1 MIDELFSAS
10 TISEP
15 FRNIKEGVDADV
27 PVDAQNASTATWKTA
42 DSFPQA
48 PTPIIFLGG
57 ETRTEERPATK
68 PTCYPCPR
76 TVLLL
81 MSPAAHARPVRT
93 DASHRSGGGGTSLL
107 GRHEALQFF
116 SAIQQ
121 NIDRGRC
128 RILLRALLHHQKAS
142 SIGSTAPRNFR
153 PPDLFRVVGHPP
165 PVQRQRAIDP
175 AGEGLP
181 QL

>member
-1 MIDELFSAS
+1 MPRTRPPHLRAASPVDRSERAMRQTLRIAPAGATKNTTQDAPGTTIGTWGDLRVYLISGSRMIDELFSAS

-81 MSPAAHARPVRT
+81 MSPAAQIVQCGEPSFHAT
-93 DASHRSGGGGTSLL
+93 GDKTGTIW
-107 GRHEALQFF
+107 Q
-116 SAIQQ
+116 
-121 NIDRGRC
+121 
-128 RILLRALLHHQKAS
+128 RIEVDS
-142 SIGSTAPRNFR
+142 
-153 PPDLFRVVGHPP
+153 
-165 PVQRQRAIDP
+165 
-175 AGEGLP
+175 
-181 QL
+181 

>member
-1 MIDELFSAS
+1 MPQERRAGPGATSGVYLISGSRMIDELFSAS

-81 MSPAAHARPVRT
+81 MSPAAQSQSVAARDLHDLP
-93 DASHRSGGGGTSLL
+93 
-107 GRHEALQFF
+107 RHPTGLFTGKQDDDVGDIRRRAEPTERNRR
-116 SAIQQ
+116 QQ
-121 NIDRGRC
+121 
-128 RILLRALLHHQKAS
+128 
-142 SIGSTAPRNFR
+142 
-153 PPDLFRVVGHPP
+153 
-165 PVQRQRAIDP
+165 
-175 AGEGLP
+175 
-181 QL
+181 

>member
-1 MIDELFSAS
+1 MRETLRIAPADARKHTAQDAPGTTVGTWGDLRVYLISGSRMIDELFSAS
-10 TISEP
+10 TNSEL

-27 PVDAQNASTATWKTA
+27 PVDAQNATTATWKTA

-81 MSPAAHARPVRT
+81 MSPAAHSMAAMVNERPCVRL
-93 DASHRSGGGGTSLL
+93 A
-107 GRHEALQFF
+107 
-116 SAIQQ
+116 
-121 NIDRGRC
+121 
-128 RILLRALLHHQKAS
+128 
-142 SIGSTAPRNFR
+142 
-153 PPDLFRVVGHPP
+153 
-165 PVQRQRAIDP
+165 
-175 AGEGLP
+175 
-181 QL
+181 

>member
-81 MSPAAHARPVRT
+81 MSPAAHPAET
-93 DASHRSGGGGTSLL
+93 DRVYVSGLRR
-107 GRHEALQFF
+107 GRHGLRREMTGSAL
-116 SAIQQ
+116 
-121 NIDRGRC
+121 
-128 RILLRALLHHQKAS
+128 
-142 SIGSTAPRNFR
+142 
-153 PPDLFRVVGHPP
+153 
-165 PVQRQRAIDP
+165 
-175 AGEGLP
+175 GL
-181 QL
+181 